1 MRIIFRPAELLL
13 GRLVFVQKF
22 ILLVLVLVVPFGI
35 VVFAYAR
42 QQSATIS
49 SSEVERQGT
58 QVIEPLIRL
67 GQDLTAARHA
77 AVVTGRTVAVPAAD
91 VAAVDRTQRRYGA
104 MLHTAAEWSEVRQQI
119 LLAGTTNGHATA
131 LAAYDG
137 VSIGLQNLL
146 VDVGDVSRLSVD
158 PDLPVSDLFDS
169 IDVRLPTLIETST
182 RIVDQLI
189 ADASNGVGRAEK
201 VTLLSQVGI
210 ALGVIDNT
218 ASSLDQSFGDASEGS
233 RDPVLARL
241 LPARLK
247 ALDDSVSR
255 LDATLR
261 NATITSRG
269 VARNREAA
277 EPVVRAAQALNLAAT
292 AAMDRQL
299 EKRIALYTRRAH
311 RVELLAAITTLIAI
325 YLFGGFY
332 VFVAGA
338 IRRMVMTLRAFAR
351 GRVTEE
357 IPVTSRDELG
367 YVAAAIND
375 MVSKVRRATAKLAH
389 DAWHDGLTGLPNR
402 SRVIELLSHDLPKV
416 TMEDGLALLFV
427 DLDGFKPV
435 NDTLGHA
442 AGDAVLAA
450 VAPRLAGVTRAGDTV
465 ARLSGDE
472 FLVVAH
478 GLSDVEAAVEVAE
491 RMLTALRSP
500 ITVMASAGEA
510 RQVRVGASV
519 GVVYTTDPR
528 VDADVL
534 IADAD
539 VAMYRA
545 KELGRGRVEVF
556 DETLRVAV
564 KDSQRARDELRD
576 AIAAG
581 EIEVHYQPIVET
593 CSGAVRGFEAL
604 ARWAHPERGL
614 LGPGVFMPT
623 AESSGLIVVLGAQ
636 VLRDACRQLA
646 IWQRDPAMAP
656 DLHMAVN
663 VSTRQLVDHEI
674 VEVVTGAVAD
684 AGIDPGDLWLEIT
697 ESALLTDVETAR
709 DVLVTLRKAGVRLVV
724 DDFGTGYSS
733 LQHLKMFPLDAIKID
748 RGFVAGIG
756 EDAGDEAIVRSV
768 IGLASALGFQIVAEG
783 VETQDQQL
791 WLLERECRLAQ
802 GFLFSRPRPPA
813 AFSGT
818 GTVVDESEGEPSAP
832 PVARASAGA
841 V

>member
-1 MRIIFRPAELLL
+1 MRVIFRPAELLL

-22 ILLVLVLVVPFGI
+22 ILLVLVLVVPFGV

-42 QQSATIS
+42 QQSAAIS
-49 SSEVERQGT
+49 SSEVEREGT
-58 QVIEPLIRL
+58 QAIKPLIRL
-67 GQDLTAARHA
+67 GQDLAAARHA
-77 AVVTGRTVAVPAAD
+77 AVVTGRAVPVPAAD
-91 VAAVDRTQRRYGA
+91 IAAVDRTQRRYGA
-104 MLHTAAEWSEVRQQI
+104 ILRTATQWAEVRQQI
-119 LLAGTTNGHATA
+119 LLAGTTDGHATA

-146 VDVGDVSRLSVD
+146 VQVGDMSRLSVD
-158 PDLPVSDLFDS
+158 PDVSVSDLFDS
-169 IDVRLPTLIETST
+169 VDVRVPTLIDTST

-189 ADASNGVGRAEK
+189 ADASDGVGRAER

-218 ASSLDQSFGDASEGS
+218 TSSLDQAFTDASNGS

-241 LPARLK
+241 LPARLS
-247 ALDDSVSR
+247 ALDHGVSR
-255 LDATLR
+255 RDATLR
-261 NATITSRG
+261 NLTVTPGA
-269 VARNREAA
+269 VARNRDAA
-277 EPVVRAAQALNLAAT
+277 EPVVRAARVLNLAAT
-292 AAMDRQL
+292 AAMDRKL
-299 EKRIALYTRRAH
+299 EERIALYRRRTH
-311 RVELLAAITTLIAI
+311 RVELLAAITTLIAV

-338 IRRMVMTLRAFAR
+338 IGRMVTTLSAFAS
-351 GRVTEE
+351 GRATEE

-375 MVSKVRRATAKLAH
+375 MVSGVRQATAKLAH
-389 DAWHDGLTGLPNR
+389 DASHDGLTGLPNR
-402 SRVIELLSHDLPKV
+402 SRVIELLTHDLPRV
-416 TMEDGLALLFV
+416 TAEDALALLFV

-442 AGDAVLAA
+442 AGDAVLGA
-450 VAPRLAGVTRAGDTV
+450 VASRLAGVTRAGDTV
-465 ARLSGDE
+465 GRLSGDE

-478 GLSDVEAAVEVAE
+478 GLSDADAAVEVAE
-491 RMLTALRSP
+491 RMLEALRSP
-500 ITVMASAGEA
+500 ITVMASTGEM
-510 RQVRVGASV
+510 RQVRVDASV
-519 GVVYTTDPR
+519 GLVYTTDPG
-528 VDADVL
+528 VDADLL

-545 KELGRGRVEVF
+545 KELGRGRIEVF
-556 DETLRVAV
+556 DEMLRVTV
-564 KDSQRARDELRD
+564 QDSQRARDELRD

-581 EIEVHYQPIVET
+581 QIQVHYQPIVET

-604 ARWAHPERGL
+604 ARWAHPERGVV
-614 LGPGVFMPT
+614 GPGMFMPT
-623 AESSGLIVVLGAQ
+623 AESSGLIVDLGAQ

-646 IWQRDPAMAP
+646 VWQRDPAMSP
-656 DLHMAVN
+656 GLHMAVN
-663 VSTRQLVDHEI
+663 LSARQLVDHDI

-709 DVLVTLRKAGVRLVV
+709 DLLVTLRKAGVRLVV

-733 LQHLKMFPLDAIKID
+733 LQHLKMFPLDVIKID

-768 IGLASALGFQIVAEG
+768 IGLADALGFQVVAEG
-783 VETQDQQL
+783 VETHAQQR
-791 WLLERECRLAQ
+791 WLLDLECRLAQ
-802 GFLFSRPRPPA
+802 GFLYSRPQPPA
-813 AFSGT
+813 AFSSAAPAGD
-818 GTVVDESEGEPSAP
+818 VPEDEHGQPLA
-832 PVARASAGA
+832 ARASAGA